1 LLFNSPFSNAN
12 FDNLQAG
19 DFFFHTLSGEQSPA
33 IKVVRA
39 DGKEGVVDFHME
51 QQNGRHLPTL
61 VSKEGFEN
69 ITVIAVQQAVIRPK
83 PGLAHLKNGSGGASV
98 DRAALIM
105 MPGQTLVRVR
115 GHALSTLSFD
125 VATGQQVNNPDTAK
139 CLWAAEWQIIITE
152 NDKDQ
157 VLFEKKE

>member
-1 LLFNSPFSNAN
+1 MRTSIISKPVIFSFTHCPGNN
-12 FDNLQAG
+12 PQ
-19 DFFFHTLSGEQSPA
+19 QQ
-33 IKVVRA
+33 KVVRA

-51 QQNGRHLPTL
+51 QQTGRHLPTL

-98 DRAALIM
+98 DRAALIV

-139 CLWAAEWQIIITE
+139 CLWAAEWQIVITE